1 MGYSICMVMKC
12 ESQNRE
18 TKTNEQEIDK
28 LSLHDTIISQ
38 NEKKSKWG
46 MHCIFWKEILYS

>member
-1 MGYSICMVMKC
+1 MGYSICMVMKG

-18 TKTNEQEIDK
+18 TKTDDKEIAK
-28 LSLHDTIISQ
+28 LSLHGIIINQ

-46 MHCIFWKEILYS
+46 LRCIFWKEIRYS